1 MITVPCEV
9 LLTLAALPDKQ
20 PCKVI
25 LNFDGQG
32 GVTIE
37 TFERQKIRK
46 PFAAVLLS
54 DLLKTNTVVV
64 SLLTK
69 AAEVPIL

>member
-9 LLTLAALPDKQ
+9 LLTLAALPDRQ

-25 LNFDGQG
+25 LNFDGRG

-37 TFERQKIRK
+37 TFERQEIRT
-46 PFAAVLLS
+46 PLAVVLLS
-54 DLLKTNTVVV
+54 ELLRNGTEIM
-64 SLLTK
+64 S
-69 AAEVPIL
+69 